1 MMIVL
6 NILYIAVLFS
16 VFICIL
22 FLPFGLLVWGI
33 RRWYATHRLGDLPW
47 RRRRALLGLALL
59 WTAAFSGLARWKKIT
74 GVAVILSVLLVAF
87 LSWLNATLYVDSAE
101 AITTYHLRAGRYG
114 WLLDGCPEPPDA
126 ERCLGDSPSSTN
138 YVYRAAL
145 IVNDCTYHGLFAWRE
160 NGSTNTYVITTTGAI
175 LVVDGTGKVRLLEKG
190 PRS

>member
-1 MMIVL
+1 MTVL
-6 NILYIAVLFS
+6 NILYVAVLFS
-16 VFICIL
+16 VFIGIL

-87 LSWLNATLYVDSAE
+87 LSWLNAALYVDSAE

-114 WLLDGCPEPPDA
+114 WLLDGCPEPPDV
-126 ERCLGDSPSSTN
+126 ERCLGVSPSRTN
-138 YVYRAAL
+138 YVYRATL
-145 IVNDCTYHGLFAWRE
+145 VVNDRTYYGLLATKE
-160 NGSTNTYVITTTGAI
+160 NSSTDTYVITTTGAI
-175 LVVDGTGKVRLLEKG
+175 LVLDGTGKARLLKQTTG
-190 PRS
+190 W